1 MCGKDAVSP
10 LRLKTYRQG
19 SYRAALAKCSTCDC
33 NAGKDQITTR
43 IQRYPED
50 ARGQTGGTVGI
61 SRWALV
67 HLWMVCNVVEVLM
80 FRPKQ
85 IELYFGKF
93 GGNLNFT
100 RPKLLSYPPPNYI
113 IC

>member
-1 MCGKDAVSP
+1 MKYQLLVNKFCSNSNRKFFQFLPVWDPPGDLQYLDLVCGKDAVSP

-43 IQRYPED
+43 IQRYPGD
-50 ARGQTGGTVGI
+50 ARGQTGGTVWI

-67 HLWMVCNVVEVLM
+67 HLWMVCNLW
-80 FRPKQ
+80 K
-85 IELYFGKF
+85 
-93 GGNLNFT
+93 
-100 RPKLLSYPPPNYI
+100 
-113 IC
+113 C